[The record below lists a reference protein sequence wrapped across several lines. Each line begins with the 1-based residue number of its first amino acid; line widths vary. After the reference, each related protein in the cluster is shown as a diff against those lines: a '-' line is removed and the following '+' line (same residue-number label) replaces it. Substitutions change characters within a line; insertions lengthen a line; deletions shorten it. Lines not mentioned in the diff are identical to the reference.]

1 MVENVGQSFW
11 IGKRTVPQ
19 SQGGPQ
25 ILKGGPNFEQK
36 GDQKGTQK
44 FSELFT
50 KSEYVKIVEKISN
63 AGSVHQN
70 LQRWSIFTCRT
81 TPWGQKDI
89 FTMPCFQTGTFN
101 ILNGLQWYGQ
111 LFVAFF
117 KSKIEKW
124 GPQT

>member
-50 KSEYVKIVEKISN
+50 KSEYVKIVEKLNSN
-63 AGSVHQN
+63 
-70 LQRWSIFTCRT
+70 IFRD
-81 TPWGQKDI
+81 GQFSHAEPHLGLKD
-89 FTMPCFQTGTFN
+89 T
-101 ILNGLQWYGQ
+101 
-111 LFVAFF
+111 
-117 KSKIEKW
+117 
-124 GPQT
+124 